1 MTHVLVAL
9 GVILFALAF
18 AGILWVLFIG
28 ELAADL
34 PDEDEENGNP

>member
-1 MTHVLVAL
+1 MTHVLIAL

-18 AGILWVLFIG
+18 AGVLWVHFIG

-34 PDEDEENGNP
+34 PDEKDGNP